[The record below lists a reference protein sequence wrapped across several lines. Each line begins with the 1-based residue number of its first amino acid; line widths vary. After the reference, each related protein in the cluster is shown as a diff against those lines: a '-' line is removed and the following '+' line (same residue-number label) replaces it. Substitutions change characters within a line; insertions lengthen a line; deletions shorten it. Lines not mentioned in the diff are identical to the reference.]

1 MGQVAKEFTNDSY
14 AEFIESLKAAGV
26 EISNESELKE
36 RLAETQRWHYAFMTL
51 ARNGA
56 ALGIRFLDRGASH
69 HTASIRK
76 AFQRFEF
83 PGNSDSVFAANLA
96 SE

>member
-1 MGQVAKEFTNDSY
+1 MGSAVTESY

-36 RLAETQRWHYAFMTL
+36 RLAESQRWHYAFMTL

-56 ALGIRFLDRGASH
+56 ALGIRFLDRGASRH
-69 HTASIRK
+69 NAMISK

-83 PGNSDSVFAANLA
+83 PGNADSVFAANLA
-96 SE
+96 SD